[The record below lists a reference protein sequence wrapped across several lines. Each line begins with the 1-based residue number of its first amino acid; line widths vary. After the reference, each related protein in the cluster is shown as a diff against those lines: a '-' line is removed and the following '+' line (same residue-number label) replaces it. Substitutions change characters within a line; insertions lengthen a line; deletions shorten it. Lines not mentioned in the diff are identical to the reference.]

1 MNVKRFFPSESRI
14 EKGRKG
20 KALALFTAT
29 AGARRSVF
37 PGAEV
42 LHHTQSREHAAADG
56 RPGARWRRAHVVDPV
71 APRGGGAVLCA
82 LLLLVAQAEDKS
94 ANGRVTLAQMEH

>member
-1 MNVKRFFPSESRI
+1 MGRVGGAGARNSRQKKCQCARTFI
-14 EKGRKG
+14 
-20 KALALFTAT
+20 AT

-42 LHHTQSREHAAADG
+42 LHHTQSREHVAADG
-56 RPGARWRRAHVVDPV
+56 RPGARWRRAHVLDPV